1 MKNEVDKKIMLMAGA
16 SAAISYKKTKP
27 NADTEEAISHVMRN
41 LKDNRET
48 KIFAIAGAN
57 FVLKILE
64 RKPQTSEK
72 ELMQALANETSSVL
86 MSIEEQILE

>member
-1 MKNEVDKKIMLMAGA
+1 MKKETEKKITLMSGA
-16 SAAISYKKTKP
+16 SMAISYKKANPK
-27 NADTEEAISHVMRN
+27 ADTEEAISHVMRSMS
-41 LKDNRET
+41 NRGEE

-64 RKPQTSEK
+64 RSPQASEK
-72 ELMQALANETSSVL
+72 ELMQTLANASSSVL